1 MALVPIDQLASG
13 MVLSDDVRDATARL
27 LLSKGLC
34 IEARHIRLLKMWGV
48 FEVQV
53 QGPDPVPQAPPASA
67 DPERLEAVE
76 GAVNRLFINLDR
88 EHPAVQEI
96 LRLSVAHRMTRG
108 AGPTDS
114 SGPGGVK
121 PGETNAPAANPLAAL
136 ERLDIQ
142 LPEVPSLVFELN
154 EIIADPL
161 SSAADIAD
169 LVQHS
174 PSLTAMLLKIVN
186 SAFYGFRSKI
196 DTISRAV
203 VVIGSKEVSNLALG
217 ITIMERFKD
226 IPAELL
232 DVASFMLHSLACG
245 VVARILAAHG
255 HLAATEQLF
264 VSGML
269 HDIGRLVLC
278 KYFPEIARSALI
290 NARHSEQS
298 LLKAELDTA
307 GCTHTRIGRALI
319 QKWKLPCVL
328 ESNVHYHH
336 NPSGAP
342 QPESAAAVQAADIIV
357 HGLGIGASGEHVL
370 PGFDIA
376 AWERMHLPAGALA
389 SIFHQA
395 VHQIENL
402 RHALC

>member
-1 MALVPIDQLASG
+1 MALVPIDQLEIG
-13 MVLSDDVRDATARL
+13 MELSDDVRDATARL

-48 FEVQV
+48 FEIQV
-53 QGPDPVPQAPPASA
+53 QGPDPSRQAPAAPA
-67 DPERLEAVE
+67 DPERLAAVE
-76 GAVNRLFINLDR
+76 SAVSRLFSNLDR
-88 EHPAVQEI
+88 KHPAVKEI
-96 LRLSVAHRMTRG
+96 LRLSVAHRMTRE
-108 AGPTDS
+108 PDPIDS
-114 SGPGGVK
+114 NEPRAVK
-121 PGETNAPAANPLAAL
+121 PGKTVPAAANPLTAL
-136 ERLDIQ
+136 ERIDIQ

-161 SSAADIAD
+161 SSAADIAE

-174 PSLTAMLLKIVN
+174 PSLAAMLLKIVN

-203 VVIGSKEVSNLALG
+203 VIIGSKEVSNLALG

-232 DVASFMLHSLACG
+232 DVSSFMLHSLACG

-290 NARHSEQS
+290 GARHSGQS
-298 LLKAELDTA
+298 LLKTELDAA

-319 QKWKLPCVL
+319 QKWKLPCAL

-342 QPESAAAVQAADIIV
+342 QPESAAAVQAAGVRAGGGGDA
-357 HGLGIGASGEHVL
+357 G
-370 PGFDIA
+370 PGH
-376 AWERMHLPAGALA
+376 WR
-389 SIFHQA
+389 Q
-395 VHQIENL
+395 
-402 RHALC
+402 R